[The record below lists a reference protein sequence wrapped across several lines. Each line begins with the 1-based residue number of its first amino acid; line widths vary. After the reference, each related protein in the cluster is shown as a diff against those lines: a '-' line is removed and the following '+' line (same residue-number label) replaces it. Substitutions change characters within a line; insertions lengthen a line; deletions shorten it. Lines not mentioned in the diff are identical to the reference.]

1 MKIKPVLAAGLS
13 ILSICVLSLA
23 ASSSDAPLDSN
34 SVVLEIDGTK
44 VTLSDF
50 DRQRP
55 TALFQARN
63 AFYEA
68 EKKAVDQYIDDYLLE
83 RQAKKENLTVTQL
96 LDRHVNS
103 TIAKDPPEEAL
114 RVYYEGVD
122 TKEPFEA
129 VRGQILQHVRDRRIE
144 KAKSA
149 YIQSLRAQ
157 ASVALKLT
165 PPRADVTAGAAPIRG
180 SVDAPVKIIEY
191 ADYECPYCQQIQP
204 VLNRVEA
211 DFKGKI
217 AFAYKDVPLPMHSH
231 AEKAAEAAHCA
242 GEQGKYWEYHDL
254 LFASKTLEVAQL
266 KEHARQ
272 LKLDGA
278 AFDKCLDSGAEADV
292 IKPFVTEAKG
302 VGLQGTPSF
311 FINGRY
317 FSGGMSYEQ
326 FRSVIEEELG
336 ASAKLKET
344 AGLNP

>member
-1 MKIKPVLAAGLS
+1 MKIEFVFATYLS
-13 ILSICVLSLA
+13 FLSICVPSF
-23 ASSSDAPLDSN
+23 ASDSD
-34 SVVLEIDGTK
+34 VLPGGNTVLLEVDGTK
-44 VTLSDF
+44 LTLSDF
-50 DRQRP
+50 DRKRP

-68 EKKAVDQYIDDYLLE
+68 EKKAVDQYVDDYLLE
-83 RQAKKENLTVTQL
+83 RQAQKENLTVAQL
-96 LDRHVNS
+96 LERHVNS

-122 TKEPFEA
+122 TKEPYEA
-129 VRGQILQHVRDRRIE
+129 VRPQILQHVRDRRIE
-144 KAKSA
+144 KAKKD

-157 ASVALKLT
+157 ATIALRLT
-165 PPRADVTAGAAPIRG
+165 PPRADVTAGGAPVRG

-204 VLNRVEA
+204 ILNRVEA

-217 AFAYKDVPLPMHSH
+217 AFTYKDVPLPMHSH

-242 GEQGKYWEYHDL
+242 GEQGKYWEYHDM
-254 LFASKTLEVAQL
+254 LFAAKTLEVPQL
-266 KEHARQ
+266 KDHARQ

-278 AFDKCLDSGAEADV
+278 AFDKCLDSGAEAGA
-292 IKPFVTEAKG
+292 IRPFVTEAQG

-317 FSGGMSYEQ
+317 FSGGLSYEQ
-326 FRSVIEEELG
+326 FRNVIEEELG
-336 ASAKLKET
+336 AAAKLKVT
-344 AGLNP
+344 ASR

>member
-1 MKIKPVLAAGLS
+1 MKIKFAFATCLSFLSIWIPSFASDNDVPPGGNPVL
-13 ILSICVLSLA
+13 
-23 ASSSDAPLDSN
+23 
-34 SVVLEIDGTK
+34 LEVDGTK
-44 VTLSDF
+44 LTLSDF
-50 DRQRP
+50 DHKRP

-83 RQAKKENLTVTQL
+83 RQAQKENLTVAQL
-96 LDRHVNS
+96 LDQHVNS

-122 TKEPFEA
+122 TKEPYEA
-129 VRGQILQHVRDRRIE
+129 VRPQILQHVRDRRIE
-144 KAKSA
+144 KAKKD

-157 ASVALKLT
+157 AHIESRLT
-165 PPRADVTAGAAPIRG
+165 PPRADVTAGGAPVRG
-180 SVDAPVKIIEY
+180 SADAPVKIIEY

-204 VLNRVEA
+204 ILNKVEA

-217 AFAYKDVPLPMHSH
+217 VFAYKDVPLPMHSH

-254 LFASKTLEVAQL
+254 LFASKTLEVPQL
-266 KEHARQ
+266 KDHARQ

-278 AFDKCLDSGAEADV
+278 AFDKCLDSGAEAGA
-292 IKPFVTEAKG
+292 IKPFVTEAQG

-317 FSGGMSYEQ
+317 FSGGLSYEQ
-326 FRSVIEEELG
+326 FRNVIEEELG
-336 ASAKLKET
+336 AAAKLKVT
-344 AGLNP
+344 AQR